1 MPPVMSPVAPLKR
14 VELIAVIAA
23 DTALAHRAARELIQK
38 YTIVEPEQADVIVA
52 LGGDGHVLEVMH
64 NTMHLRKPIYGMNL
78 GSVGFL
84 LNNYSPDFLLE
95 RIGKAL
101 PVILNPLL
109 MKAVTQSGETVTAR
123 AINEVSLWRSSRQAA
138 KISIDVDGVNR
149 LGELICDGVLLATP
163 AGSTA
168 YNLSAHGPIIPVRA
182 QVMALT
188 PVCPFRPRRWRGALL
203 PQDAHVTFKILEGD
217 KRPVNVAADSF
228 EAEQI
233 VQVDVH
239 EDRETDIC
247 LLFDPGQSLE
257 DRVIREQFLS

>member
-1 MPPVMSPVAPLKR
+1 MKNPVSFPLKR
-14 VELIAVIAA
+14 IETLAVFAA
-23 DTALAHRAARELIQK
+23 DTALAHRALREVSQK
-38 YTIVEPEQADVIVA
+38 YEIVEPEKADVIIA

-64 NTMHLRKPIYGMNL
+64 QTMHLKKPIYGMNL

-109 MKAVTQSGETVTAR
+109 MHATTQSGNVVTAH

-138 KISIDVDGVNR
+138 KISIDVDDVNR
-149 LGELICDGVLLATP
+149 LGELICDGVMLATP

-203 PQDAHVTFKILEGD
+203 PQDAKVTFRILEPE

-228 EAEQI
+228 EAEQVI
-233 VQVDVH
+233 QVDVR
-239 EDRETDIC
+239 EDRETALC